1 MKGVIRVPQEEEWE
15 ELKDSP
21 LLFAKGIVSAEKEHE
36 RFLKYMAEWREEE
49 ERKAEERRIKRK
61 RIRRE
66 QFVRNLFA
74 GVFGVGGVILL
85 MLLAL
90 LIRLIF

>member
-49 ERKAEERRIKRK
+49 ERKAEERRLKRQ

-66 QFVRNLFA
+66 QFVRNFFA
-74 GVFGVGGVILL
+74 GIFGLAGVAGIAIL
-85 MLLAL
+85 MLLF
-90 LIRLIF
+90 RLIF